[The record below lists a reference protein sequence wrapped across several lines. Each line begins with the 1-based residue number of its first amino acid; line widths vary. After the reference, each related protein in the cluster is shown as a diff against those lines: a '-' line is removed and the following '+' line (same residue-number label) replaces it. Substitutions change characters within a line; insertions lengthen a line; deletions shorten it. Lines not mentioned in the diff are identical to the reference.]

1 MLWTSQNMKQFPE
14 WINTK
19 FIKYRIKED
28 ETKSNKWDYRPFQKF
43 VRDYLSMSSPYRGI
57 LLYHGL
63 GSGKTCSSI
72 AVAEHL
78 KTGKNIIILCPGS
91 LRSNYIS
98 ALMGD
103 CGVDYTD
110 KDYSKIYSFI
120 SYNAPNTLEQLQKI
134 SSLDNHTIIIE
145 EVHNLVSMMV
155 TKSKKGPE
163 IYKML
168 MEAKNVKIVA
178 LSGTPIINYPFEI
191 ALLANILR
199 GYIEVPTLFLK
210 SVKEQKTGIEVQM
223 TELKKKLM
231 IINDIEYIDFNQRY
245 MYLYVRCIDHDKVIR
260 NVIKVASESGINLE
274 FIETAKFT
282 LYPEK
287 EDEFHNY
294 FIEETAE
301 GDVIKN
307 LELLKR
313 RMLGIISYYRGG
325 KPIYYPTINPV
336 HFEYIEMSPYQFTK
350 YKEIREVELEKEK
363 TGVMQKILGRVGNT
377 KSKNKSQNK
386 ISSLFKVFSRQY
398 SNFVFPDEIERP
410 FVKKFL
416 KNARRKLLDKKK
428 KKTYKELEELEEM
441 EKEDKRINN
450 DIINAKDKSLIDKA
464 LNELDSKKETYLA
477 NTTTGLKT
485 YSPKMS
491 KILENMEKSP
501 GLIFV
506 YSAFRSL
513 EGIGVF
519 ALVLE
524 ANGWERF
531 DSHNIDNPDNI
542 PKYAIYSGVEDEK
555 ERKIILDVYNSNE
568 NMYGEK
574 LKAILVT
581 SAGAEGLDMKNIRQ
595 VHLIEPYWHDVRTS
609 QVIGRANRYLSHM
622 NLPEKDRTVDV
633 YRYFSIVG
641 KNDIKSHDEKQTT
654 DEYMYEIA
662 QKKMKVTEEIKK
674 IMKDIA
680 VDCKLN
686 AVDNEKEIKCFSFG
700 LDASGLAYKA
710 NIRDDFVYGKTEMVT
725 KTVHKKLEQM
735 FLDDNNNLVWADKKK
750 KKLCYFH
757 NKECMKP
764 LDVAPISIRKVGVDI
779 KTLDVYDILDIEKPI
794 KLGKI
799 GKDGKLH

>member
-43 VRDYLSMSSPYRGI
+43 VREYLSMSSPYRGI

-72 AVAEHL
+72 AVAEYL
-78 KTGKNIIILCPGS
+78 KTGKNVIILCPGS

-110 KDYSKIYSFI
+110 KDYSRIYSFI

-178 LSGTPIINYPFEI
+178 LSGTPIINYPFEL

-210 SVKEQKTGIEVQM
+210 SVKEQKIGIEVQM
-223 TELKKKLM
+223 TDLKKKLM
-231 IINDIEYIDFNQRY
+231 IINNIEYIDFNQRY
-245 MYLYVRCIDHDKVIR
+245 MYLYVRCINHDEVIR
-260 NVIKVASESGINLE
+260 NVIKVASESGINLD

-336 HFEYIEMSPYQFTK
+336 HFEYVEMSPYQFTK

-416 KNARRKLLDKKK
+416 KNARRKILDKKK

-441 EKEDKRINN
+441 EKEDKRIN
-450 DIINAKDKSLIDKA
+450 DIVNAKDKSLIDKA
-464 LNELDSKKETYLA
+464 LNELDSKKEIYLA
-477 NTTTGLKT
+477 NTVTGLKT

-519 ALVLE
+519 SLVLE
-524 ANGWERF
+524 ANGWEKF
-531 DSHNIDNPDNI
+531 DPHNIDNPDNI

-555 ERKIILDVYNSNE
+555 ERKIILDIYNSNE

-574 LKAILVT
+574 LKAVLVT

-641 KNDIKSHDEKQTT
+641 SNNIKSHDEKQTT

-662 QKKMKVTEEIKK
+662 QKKMKVTEEIKR

-700 LDASGLAYKA
+700 LDATGLAYKA

-757 NKECMKP
+757 NKECTKP
-764 LDVAPISIRKVGVDI
+764 LDVAPKSIKKVGVDI

-794 KLGKI
+794 RLGKI